1 MDEMME
7 GGHILGWLWVLIPSL
22 VWLALLVLLAWGVT
36 RMISIRRGTGRGFS
50 GPQWSQAEEILRER
64 YARGEI
70 DTEEYLERSSALSG
84 ERSNYGSEK
93 PS

>member
-22 VWLALLVLLAWGVT
+22 VWVVLLVLLAWGVT
-36 RMISIRRGTGRGFS
+36 RMISIRKGTGPELS

-70 DTEEYLERSSALSG
+70 DTEEYVERSRALSG
-84 ERSNYGSEK
+84 EHSNYGSE
-93 PS
+93 